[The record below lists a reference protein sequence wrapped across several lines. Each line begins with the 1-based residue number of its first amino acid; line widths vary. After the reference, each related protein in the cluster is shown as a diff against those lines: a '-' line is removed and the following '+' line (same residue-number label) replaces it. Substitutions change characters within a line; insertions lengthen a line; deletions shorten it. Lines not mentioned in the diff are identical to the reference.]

1 MMACLGNHI
10 PPSCPEEVVLCLRS
24 QEVSS
29 NRLRMEGHGKSV
41 ENNLAAAAN
50 EGAMTI
56 LESTGVENTV
66 QETAKYTEL

>member
-1 MMACLGNHI
+1 MACLGNHI

-41 ENNLAAAAN
+41 GNNLASAAN
-50 EGAMTI
+50 EGEITDENNLTA
-56 LESTGVENTV
+56 ESV
-66 QETAKYTEL
+66 KSKEL